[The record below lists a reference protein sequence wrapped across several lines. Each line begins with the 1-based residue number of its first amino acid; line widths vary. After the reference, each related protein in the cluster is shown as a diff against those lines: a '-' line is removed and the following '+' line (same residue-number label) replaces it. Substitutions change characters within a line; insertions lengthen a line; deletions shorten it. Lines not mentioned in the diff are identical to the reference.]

1 MSRRSR
7 KGKAPSRAS
16 GGNLLGDLDSIRTL
30 LDEEEK
36 QTRTAD
42 EQPTPDAEEVPVLQD
57 VVDGALQVD
66 ESPLT
71 GRAALSTDGTAAL
84 GDDTI
89 KALLGDQ
96 WKENAAEIIA
106 NARNAVAA
114 DGTEWSPEQTDEL
127 GKVLKARLDG
137 IVNIW
142 LSRIVADG
150 IDDLRSQLINAMEAE
165 VTSRIEGLKDPDG
178 S

>member
-1 MSRRSR
+1 MSKRPR

-16 GGNLLGDLDSIRTL
+16 GGNLLGDLDSIRSL
-30 LDEEEK
+30 LDEEGK
-36 QTRTAD
+36 LTRTAD
-42 EQPTPDAEEVPVLQD
+42 EEPTADAEDVPVLQD
-57 VVDGALQVD
+57 VVDGGLKVD

-71 GRAALSTDGTAAL
+71 GRAALSADGPAAL

-106 NARNAVAA
+106 NARNAIGA
-114 DGTEWSPEQTDEL
+114 DGAEWSPEQTDEL

-150 IDDLRSQLINAMEAE
+150 IDDLRSQLVNAMDAE
-165 VTSRIEGLKDPDG
+165 ITSRIEGIKDPDG